1 MKKKF
6 LLVLIVITM
15 FTFIPSI
22 VKADTSVGQLGTNV
36 VSNEELTKESTVYAG
51 EVYVNGQSQ
60 MQWLYSS
67 DISNNKTVF
76 QNFKEQLTGT
86 IFSNLVPTLDENTD
100 NFGLAVSTSHQ
111 ADMNNNWTSAG
122 YVAQQYYT
130 GTVGTGVNGNLYD
143 IDETYK
149 GNIDAFDAQHQSEVT
164 NPIDCNKR
172 VLSVLTSSVTT
183 GGYQMIGGDL
193 TRVDILTFGMEATT
207 VIYTRV
213 DVTTSSE
220 KTPVTSADVTLT
232 APKVGD
238 KVEKV
243 TKNDGYG
250 DYEAQSLNPTVTTT
264 TEGISVYAYWVSG
277 LEDLSEE
284 PFYGTFEE
292 DNYYYALIDFEAE
305 EGYELPATFPDGI
318 KINGAKPDEI
328 FAVYGGVYT
337 HCIAKIKASSV
348 LPTYEVTE
356 GSNLNYVLNQDDTAT
371 FRIDADYSLFEN
383 GGVVY
388 VDDNLVDKDNYT
400 SKSGST
406 IIAFTKDYM
415 NTLSAG
421 NHTLKVVFNNGGT
434 AEATFTILEKAEAN
448 PKTGDNI
455 NNYLLLLGLSIVS
468 ITSLCLYT
476 KKRFN

>member
-1 MKKKF
+1 MKKF
-6 LLVLIVITM
+6 LLVLVLIAM
-15 FTFIPSI
+15 FTFIPTI
-22 VKADTSVGQLGTNV
+22 VKADPSVGQLGTNV

-51 EVYVNGQSQ
+51 EVYVNGHSQ

-76 QNFKEQLTGT
+76 QNLKEKLTGT
-86 IFSNLVPTLDENTD
+86 IFSNLVPTLSENTD
-100 NFGLAVSTSHQ
+100 NLGLSVSTSHQ
-111 ADMNNNWTSAG
+111 TDMNNNWTSAG
-122 YVAQQYYT
+122 YVAEQYYT

-143 IDETYK
+143 IDEAYK
-149 GNIDAFDAQHQSEVT
+149 ANIDAYDAQHQSEVN

-183 GGYQMIGGDL
+183 GDYQMIGGVL
-193 TRVDILTFGMEATT
+193 TRVDILTFDMEATT

-213 DVTTSSE
+213 DVTTSQS
-220 KTPVTSADVTLT
+220 KTPITSADVTLV

-243 TKNDGYG
+243 TKDDGYG
-250 DYEAQSLNPTVTTT
+250 EYEAQSLNPTVTTT
-264 TEGISVYAYWVSG
+264 TEGISINAYWVSG
-277 LEDLSEE
+277 LEELSEE

-292 DNYYYALIDFEAE
+292 GKYYYALIDFEAE
-305 EGYELPATFPDGI
+305 EGYEFPSTFPDGI

-328 FAVYGGVYT
+328 FAVYGETYT
-337 HCIAKIKASSV
+337 HCIAKIKASST

-356 GSNLNYVLNQDDTAT
+356 GTNLNYVLNQDDTAT
-371 FRIDADYSLFEN
+371 FRIEADYSLFEN

-388 VDDNLVDKDNYT
+388 IDDALVSSDNYT

-406 IIAFTKDYM
+406 IISLTKAYM

-434 AEATFTILEKAEAN
+434 AEATFKVSKIATTN
-448 PKTGDNI
+448 PQTGDNI
-455 NNYLLLLGLSIVS
+455 TNYLLVLGLCIVS
-468 ITSLCLYT
+468 IISISLYT